1 MLSAS
6 KAILPAL
13 AFSLLCVSAQAA
25 PAYLSALGAVSV
37 SSAVVV
43 PRIDG
48 QLLSVNFKEGELVQ
62 KDQPL
67 AKIDGTAYR
76 LKFQEAQSRLA
87 RDQAQLDAAKQ
98 KAKPEPAELESLKAA
113 LQMDQAK
120 VALAQQELS
129 YAEVTAPVTGV
140 AGFRLVDA
148 GNFVHAGDRL
158 VVLNQLQPIAV
169 VFTIPQD
176 VLPEVLA
183 QFKSN
188 KSVAVEIWDRQ
199 STKKIAAGR
208 LEAIDN
214 QIDPATGTV
223 KLKAGVENTN
233 GLLFPNEIVV
243 VRLAVNAQ

>member
-1 MLSAS
+1 MSAS

-13 AFSLLCVSAQAA
+13 AFSLFCASVQAA
-25 PAYLSALGAVSV
+25 PAYLSSLGTVSV
-37 SSAVVV
+37 SSVVVV

-62 KDQPL
+62 KDQL
-67 AKIDGTAYR
+67 IAKIDGTAYR
-76 LKFQEAQSRLA
+76 LKLQEAQSRLA
-87 RDQAQLDAAKQ
+87 FDQAQLDAAKQ
-98 KAKPEPAELESLKAA
+98 KAKPEELESLKAA
-113 LQMDQAK
+113 LQMDQVR

-140 AGFRLVDA
+140 AGLRLVDA
-148 GNFVHAGDRL
+148 GNFVRAGDRL
-158 VVLNQLQPIAV
+158 VVLNQPQPISV
-169 VFTIPQD
+169 VFGIPQD

-183 QFKSN
+183 QFKSS

-199 STKKIAAGR
+199 STKRIAAGR

-214 QIDPATGTV
+214 QIDPTTGAAKV
-223 KLKAGVENTN
+223 KVSVENKN
-233 GLLFPNEIVV
+233 SLFFPNEVVV